1 MGLISRV
8 SSRTYRAPK
17 FQKMGFERF
26 DIYRKIPKDLTQ
38 PTQAG
43 AAISICSCVF
53 MVFLLLS
60 EFITFIQVETV
71 TELYVDDPNTGIGPV
86 SKIPVR
92 IDFKIPNMGCQFLGV
107 DIQDEMG
114 RHEVGFSK
122 NTNKIPTNGGKGCI
136 FQTNIH
142 IAKVPGNFHVST
154 HASQIQPDDPD
165 MAHEITDLYF
175 GTQVVS
181 AKGLPH
187 TVSLK
192 QFNALRGHKT
202 AQSVQ
207 KGSSFDYTLRIVPT
221 VIDKSNG
228 QRITTYQYT
237 YAHKDF
243 LSFAHG
249 RRMSPTAWF
258 RYEISPLTVKYT
270 EKRQPF
276 YKFITTIC
284 AVVGGTFTV
293 AGIID
298 SMVFTAQNIVKKA
311 QMGKLS

>member
-86 SKIPVR
+86 SKIP
-92 IDFKIPNMGCQFLGV
+92 NMGCQFLGV

-122 NTNKIPTNGGKGCI
+122 NTNKI
-136 FQTNIH
+136 
-142 IAKVPGNFHVST
+142 
-154 HASQIQPDDPD
+154 
-165 MAHEITDLYF
+165 
-175 GTQVVS
+175 
-181 AKGLPH
+181 
-187 TVSLK
+187 
-192 QFNALRGHKT
+192 
-202 AQSVQ
+202 
-207 KGSSFDYTLRIVPT
+207 
-221 VIDKSNG
+221 
-228 QRITTYQYT
+228 
-237 YAHKDF
+237 
-243 LSFAHG
+243 
-249 RRMSPTAWF
+249 
-258 RYEISPLTVKYT
+258 
-270 EKRQPF
+270 
-276 YKFITTIC
+276 
-284 AVVGGTFTV
+284 
-293 AGIID
+293 
-298 SMVFTAQNIVKKA
+298 
-311 QMGKLS
+311 